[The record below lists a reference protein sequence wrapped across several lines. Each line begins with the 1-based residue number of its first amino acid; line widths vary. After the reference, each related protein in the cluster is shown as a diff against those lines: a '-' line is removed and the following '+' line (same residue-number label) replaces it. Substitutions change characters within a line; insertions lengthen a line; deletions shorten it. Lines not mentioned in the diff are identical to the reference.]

1 MARDLHAV
9 DEVHGHHPVPDAES
23 NKAHFMLELSSLQ
36 PFV

>member
-23 NKAHFMLELSSLQ
+23 NKVHFMLGLRSLQ